1 MALRPARSRNRLI
14 PALLA
19 SGACGL
25 MATPASALQLGEL
38 NVESALGQPLRA
50 SIAYALRPNEQLFDY
65 CIFVR
70 PAAGTAG
77 LPGISQARISVANGR
92 IAIQGT
98 APVNEPI
105 VSLGVA
111 VDCPYTANLTRA
123 YTLMLDP
130 LTIAEERSETRYA
143 DAPATTPV
151 EPVAARPAPEA
162 RTVTRTRSAA
172 ASAPIGPSTAYRVQV
187 GDSLS
192 EIAQRIENR
201 PVGLWSAVEQ
211 LFANNP
217 DAFIDGDINRLK
229 AGSTLTI
236 PSFDGRTAPGVAAA
250 EVGAPPATAST
261 VAYEGPATNT
271 ASSADISSATY
282 AGPDAR
288 STPVEDTAIAPR
300 DLTADLRP
308 GDVAIDSAG
317 SFVEPIVAASVADST
332 AGNDVTTADG
342 GAEAPL
348 EAAGET
354 AATAGARSSTTRVDS
369 SAGLLYW
376 LGGAGVL
383 LGGALFLFG
392 RRFRRGTPPPQPID
406 TAADVAD
413 DEPTA
418 TNRALPAVDFDVS
431 DLDRRRA
438 TSLLDADLN
447 AGTGLSA
454 SEDVELNQDFAFS
467 TSRDLGADLDM
478 EFPPDTGRTAE
489 DEDSTDVIP
498 ARRAE
503 EHTILERE
511 ILPSDDDDDDDDA
524 YDLSMIIDATKNRFA
539 DSDVTTKDLEA
550 IAVEDDT
557 GSDSDD
563 EEEYTLS
570 NEMDY
575 QILEQDYEEEL
586 SATQV
591 LNAEVLKA
599 AEALQADLDAV
610 DGAGEDT
617 ALTAEQTSILAAAA
631 DLDDTGVN
639 EALALDDAED
649 ADDRT
654 TALPRR
660 AVAAAATD
668 EEEADGEI
676 PADRTAEI
684 PVARIETRNIGE
696 TGATTELTFEMPD
709 AENDETAEIS
719 VESGHFRTGKTGS
732 WE

>member
-1 MALRPARSRNRLI
+1 MASPV
-14 PALLA
+14 
-19 SGACGL
+19 
-25 MATPASALQLGEL
+25 SALQLGEL

-92 IAIQGT
+92 IAIRGT
-98 APVNEPI
+98 VPVNEPI

-130 LTIAEERSETRYA
+130 LTISEARSETRYA
-143 DAPATTPV
+143 DAPAMTPA
-151 EPVAARPAPEA
+151 EPVAARPAPEI
-162 RTVTRTRSAA
+162 RTVTRARNAA
-172 ASAPIGPSTAYRVQV
+172 ASASIGPSTTYRVQV

-211 LFANNP
+211 LFASNP
-217 DAFIDGDINRLK
+217 DAFIDGDMNRLK

-236 PSFDGRTAPGVAAA
+236 PSFDGRSAPSVAAA
-250 EVGAPPATAST
+250 EVEAPPATAST
-261 VAYEGPATNT
+261 VAYEEPATNT
-271 ASSADISSATY
+271 ASSVDMTSGAY
-282 AGPDAR
+282 AGTDA
-288 STPVEDTAIAPR
+288 SGTPVEDTATAAA

-308 GDVAIDSAG
+308 GDVAIDSSG
-317 SFVEPIVAASVADST
+317 GFVEPIVTPSVADTT
-332 AGNDVTTADG
+332 AGNDVTRSEG

-348 EAAGET
+348 ET
-354 AATAGARSSTTRVDS
+354 AATANAEASTTRVDS
-369 SAGLLYW
+369 SGGLLYW

-392 RRFRRGTPPPQPID
+392 RRFRRGTLPPQPVD
-406 TAADVAD
+406 TAADIAD

-418 TNRALPAVDFDVS
+418 TNRTLPAVDFDVS
-431 DLDRRRA
+431 DPDRRRA
-438 TSLLDADLN
+438 TSLLDADLS

-478 EFPPDTGRTAE
+478 EFPADTGRSAE
-489 DEDSTDVIP
+489 EEDSTDVIP

-524 YDLSMIIDATKNRFA
+524 YDVSMIIDATKNRFA
-539 DSDVTTKDLEA
+539 DNDVTTKDLEA
-550 IAVEDDT
+550 IAVDDDAV
-557 GSDSDD
+557 SDADD

-586 SATQV
+586 TATQA

-599 AEALQADLDAV
+599 AEALKADLKAV
-610 DGAGEDT
+610 DGAEEDT

-631 DLDDTGVN
+631 DLEDTGVN

-660 AVAAAATD
+660 AVAEAATD

-684 PVARIETRNIGE
+684 PVARIETRNIAE
-696 TGATTELTFEMPD
+696 TGATTELTVEMPD
-709 AENDETAEIS
+709 AENDETAELT
-719 VESGHFRTGKTGS
+719 VESGHYRTGKTGS

>member
-1 MALRPARSRNRLI
+1 MASPV
-14 PALLA
+14 
-19 SGACGL
+19 
-25 MATPASALQLGEL
+25 SALQLGEL

-92 IAIQGT
+92 IAIRGT
-98 APVNEPI
+98 VPVNEPI

-130 LTIAEERSETRYA
+130 LTISEARSETRYA
-143 DAPATTPV
+143 DAPAMTPA
-151 EPVAARPAPEA
+151 EPVAARPAPET
-162 RTVTRTRSAA
+162 RTVTRARNAA
-172 ASAPIGPSTAYRVQV
+172 ASAPIGPSTTYRVQV

-211 LFANNP
+211 LFASNP
-217 DAFIDGDINRLK
+217 DAFIDGDMNRLK

-236 PSFDGRTAPGVAAA
+236 PSFDGRSAPSVAAA
-250 EVGAPPATAST
+250 EVEAPPATAST
-261 VAYEGPATNT
+261 VAYEEPATNT
-271 ASSADISSATY
+271 ASSVAMTSGAY
-282 AGPDAR
+282 AGTDA
-288 STPVEDTAIAPR
+288 SGTPVEDTATAAV

-308 GDVAIDSAG
+308 GDVAIDSSG
-317 SFVEPIVAASVADST
+317 GFVEPIVTPSVADTT
-332 AGNDVTTADG
+332 AGNDVTRSEG

-348 EAAGET
+348 ETASET
-354 AATAGARSSTTRVDS
+354 AATANAEASTTRVDS
-369 SAGLLYW
+369 SGGLLYW

-392 RRFRRGTPPPQPID
+392 RRFRRGTLPPQPVD
-406 TAADVAD
+406 TAADIAD

-418 TNRALPAVDFDVS
+418 TNRTLPAVDFDVS
-431 DLDRRRA
+431 DPDRRRA
-438 TSLLDADLN
+438 TSLLDADLS

-478 EFPPDTGRTAE
+478 EFPADTGRSAE
-489 DEDSTDVIP
+489 EEDSTDVIP

-524 YDLSMIIDATKNRFA
+524 YDVSMIIDATKNRFA
-539 DSDVTTKDLEA
+539 DNDVTTKDLEA
-550 IAVEDDT
+550 IAVDDDAV
-557 GSDSDD
+557 SDADD

-586 SATQV
+586 TATQAI
-591 LNAEVLKA
+591 NAEVLKA
-599 AEALQADLDAV
+599 AEALKADLKAV
-610 DGAGEDT
+610 DGAEEDT

-631 DLDDTGVN
+631 DLEDTGVN

-660 AVAAAATD
+660 AVAEAATD

-684 PVARIETRNIGE
+684 PVARIETRNIAE
-696 TGATTELTFEMPD
+696 TGATTELTVEMPD
-709 AENDETAEIS
+709 AENDETAELT
-719 VESGHFRTGKTGS
+719 VESGHYRTGKTGS